1 MIRGSEF
8 THDREVLTLRAE
20 SSWSV
25 MALVVHKKRLRNAS
39 RFCRGPFQ
47 FLFVW
52 VRFRG
57 RVGFVGKLAVSGF
70 VSADW
75 LVHCVGSLAA
85 TIVGEQPALVKR
97 VGHVIENLSV
107 GV

>member
-8 THDREVLTLRAE
+8 THDREVLSLRAG

-25 MALVVHKKRLRNAS
+25 MALVVHKSACEMLPDFAVN
-39 RFCRGPFQ
+39 
-47 FLFVW
+47 LFSFFSFW

-57 RVGFVGKLAVSGF
+57 RVGFLGKLAVSGF

-97 VGHVIENLSV
+97 VGHVIENFSV